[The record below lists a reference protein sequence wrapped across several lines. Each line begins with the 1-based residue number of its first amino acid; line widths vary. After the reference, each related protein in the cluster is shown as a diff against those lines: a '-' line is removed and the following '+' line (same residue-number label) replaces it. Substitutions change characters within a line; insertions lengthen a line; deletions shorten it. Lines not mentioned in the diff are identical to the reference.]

1 MNPEMAEAPATPD
14 PALADLLAERAIA
27 RQLIL
32 FARAMDARD
41 WAALDAI
48 VAEEATGDYGEGPL
62 AGRAAIVATMRKYL
76 DGCGP
81 TQHLLGNL
89 VIDLD
94 GDRATSRCYVNDIH
108 LGPGD
113 KSALTFRTLGDYHDR
128 WERRD
133 GRWWMVERIK
143 HNRAHVG
150 TFEVFGLG

>member
-143 HNRAHVG
+143 HNRGHVG